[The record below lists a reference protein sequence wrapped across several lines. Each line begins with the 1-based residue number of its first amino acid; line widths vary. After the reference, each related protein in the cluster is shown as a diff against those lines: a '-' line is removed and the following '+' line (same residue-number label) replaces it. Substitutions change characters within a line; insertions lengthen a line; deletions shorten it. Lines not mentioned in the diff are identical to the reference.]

1 MKGECEHGGKV
12 QKDSQTERI
21 NEFTMKEADR
31 LREKHVLS
39 GDEFY
44 EWQSIKLRP
53 TNLSDENLETSSRAF
68 RGRIVQEKSIWQT
81 VNDTAVAPE

>member
-1 MKGECEHGGKV
+1 MWCVYGCVKGDCEHSGKV

-21 NEFTMKEADR
+21 NEFTMKKADR

-44 EWQSIKLRP
+44 E
-53 TNLSDENLETSSRAF
+53 
-68 RGRIVQEKSIWQT
+68 
-81 VNDTAVAPE
+81 